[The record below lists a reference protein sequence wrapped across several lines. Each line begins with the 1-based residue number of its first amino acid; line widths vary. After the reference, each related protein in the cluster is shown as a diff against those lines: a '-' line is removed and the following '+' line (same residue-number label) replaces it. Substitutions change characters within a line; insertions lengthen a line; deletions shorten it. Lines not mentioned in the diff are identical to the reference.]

1 MREEAAE
8 NKLLQLLR
16 ERDRAGQEKEELK
29 LRPKRKKV
37 KREAVKSSVQEQI
50 QFLEKIFHTTE
61 PSSKYTKMQ
70 NIFYDELA
78 KNLSLAE
85 QVIYHYLYR
94 LSLGHHKR
102 ICIVGYNALMKATG
116 IKSRETI
123 RQAVAGLVE
132 KKYVN
137 VIGDVGPKGSIYFIY
152 LPEEIK
158 QNVSREEILKTAIN
172 NSHLT
177 VPENSILKNGILN
190 ISILNFDTVPENS
203 ILKNGILNISILNFD
218 ILNILKNSILKDGTV
233 AENKIEKEKQP
244 TVLKNSIPEFDTY
257 MYKENNNNKKILSLK
272 KMRERLVNKF
282 YEKLNSRVSQEKKL
296 KGYQEA
302 EKLLENYT
310 PEEIEYAIDWAVKN
324 IPDIQSFALI
334 PHVIDQALKTKFEEE
349 RKKEAE
355 KIALQ
360 RAREQEEREKRE
372 KELQEKIDE
381 IKRSLSK
388 EELSKIHQEAESL
401 VKAQVGEK
409 KFGQDILVRVK
420 ENEIIR
426 NLYLKNS
433 NK

>member
-16 ERDRAGQEKEELK
+16 ERDRAGQEKVELK

-50 QFLEKIFHTTE
+50 QFLEKIFRTSE

-123 RQAVAGLVE
+123 RQAVAGLIE

-158 QNVSREEILKTAIN
+158 QNVSREEILKTVIN
-172 NSHLT
+172 NSYLT
-177 VPENSILKNGILN
+177 VPENSILKNGTLN
-190 ISILNFDTVPENS
+190 ISILNFGT
-203 ILKNGILNISILNFD
+203 LT
-218 ILNILKNSILKDGTV
+218 ILKNSILKNGTV
-233 AENKIEKEKQP
+233 AESKAEKEKQP
-244 TVLKNSIPEFDTY
+244 TILKNSIPEFGAHI
-257 MYKENNNNKKILSLK
+257 YKESNNKEILSLK
-272 KMRERLVNKF
+272 KTREELVNKF

-334 PHVIDQALKTKFEEE
+334 PHVIDQALKAKIEEE

-355 KIALQ
+355 KIAVQ
-360 RAREQEEREKRE
+360 RAKEQEEREKRE

-381 IKRSLSK
+381 IRRSLSK
-388 EELSKIHQEAESL
+388 EELARIHQEAESL

-426 NLYLKNS
+426 NLYLSKLGKS
-433 NK
+433 